1 MSNSLLYKGNGL
13 VSGYGADPVLHDLNI
28 ELYQGEILGVLGPNG
43 SGKSTLIRTLTGA
56 LPLSSGEIYLDDRK
70 VSDFNRQE
78 QAQRV
83 AVVPQASP
91 VLFSFSVRETV
102 EMGRYPHAG
111 SLSAMR
117 AKDNEVVT
125 AAMREVDIYHLQDR
139 AIDQLSGGEWQRVML
154 ARALAQRSK
163 VLLLDEPTAHLDL
176 SHQLQVFKIVEKLC
190 REEGTGVL
198 CVLQDL
204 NLAAEFCG
212 RLMLMTEGRILF
224 EGKPEEVIT
233 IENLRKVYGVE
244 VEIER
249 NPYSNR
255 PMVIFRS
262 RNERGGT
269 Q

>member
-1 MSNSLLYKGNGL
+1 MSDSLLYKGNHL
-13 VSGYGADPVLHDLNI
+13 VAGYGADPVLRDLNI
-28 ELYQGEILGVLGPNG
+28 ELHEGEILGVLGPNG

-70 VSDFNRQE
+70 VSEFSRGE

-102 EMGRYPHAG
+102 EMGRYPHSG

-117 AKDNEVVT
+117 AKDNDAVT
-125 AAMREVDIYHLQDR
+125 TAMQEVDIYHLQDR
-139 AIDQLSGGEWQRVML
+139 TIDQLSGGEWQRVML

-176 SHQLQVFKIVEKLC
+176 SHQLQVFEIVENLC
-190 REEGTGVL
+190 RDEGVGVL

-212 RLMLMTEGRILF
+212 RLILMTEGRILF
-224 EGKPEEVIT
+224 EGKPQDVIT
-233 IENLRKVYGVE
+233 IENLRKVYGVA
-244 VEIER
+244 VEIEKNR
-249 NPYSNR
+249 YSKR
-255 PMVIFRS
+255 PMVIFS
-262 RNERGGT
+262 NRNEREET

>member
-1 MSNSLLYKGNGL
+1 MSRSILYKGNRL
-13 VSGYGADPVLHDLNI
+13 VAGYGANPVLHDLSI
-28 ELYQGEILGVLGPNG
+28 ELHQGEILGVLGPNG

-56 LPLSSGEIYLDDRK
+56 LPLSSGEIYLGERK
-70 VSDFNRQE
+70 VSELSRVE
-78 QAQRV
+78 QAQQV

-102 EMGRYPHAG
+102 EMGRYPHSG

-117 AKDNEVVT
+117 AKDNAAVS
-125 AAMREVDIYHLQDR
+125 AAMQEADIYHLQDR

-176 SHQLQVFKIVEKLC
+176 SHQLQVFKIVERLC
-190 REEGTGVL
+190 RDEGMGVL

-212 RLMLMTEGRILF
+212 RLILMTEGRILF
-224 EGKPEEVIT
+224 EGKPQEVIT
-233 IENLRKVYGVE
+233 IENLREVYGVK
-244 VEIER
+244 VEIEH
-249 NPYSNR
+249 NPYSDR
-255 PMVIFRS
+255 PMVILRS
-262 RNERGGT
+262 RSERGDT

>member
-1 MSNSLLYKGNGL
+1 MSNSILCKGNRL
-13 VSGYGADPVLHDLNI
+13 VAGYGNDPVLHDLNI
-28 ELYQGEILGVLGPNG
+28 QLHQGELLGILGPNG

-56 LPLSSGEIYLDDRK
+56 LPLRSGEIILDDRTISEYSR
-70 VSDFNRQE
+70 VE

-102 EMGRYPHAG
+102 EMGRYPHSG
-111 SLSAMR
+111 SLRAMR
-117 AKDNEVVT
+117 DGDNKAVA
-125 AAMREVDIYHLQDR
+125 AAMHEADIIHLQDR

-176 SHQLQVFKIVEKLC
+176 SHQLQVFKIVKRLC
-190 REEGTGVL
+190 RDEGMGVL

-212 RLMLMTEGRILF
+212 RLILMIEGRILF
-224 EGKPEEVIT
+224 EGKPREVIT
-233 IENLRKVYGVE
+233 IENLRQVYGVT
-244 VEIER
+244 VEIEH
-249 NPYSNR
+249 NPYSDR
-255 PMVIFRS
+255 PMVIL
-262 RNERGGT
+262 RNGDERGAT
-269 Q
+269 P